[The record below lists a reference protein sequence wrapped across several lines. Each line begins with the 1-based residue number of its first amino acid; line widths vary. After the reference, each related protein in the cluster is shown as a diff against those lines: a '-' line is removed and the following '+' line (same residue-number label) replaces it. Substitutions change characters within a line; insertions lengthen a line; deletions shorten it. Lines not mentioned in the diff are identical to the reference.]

1 MPFAGSW
8 SEMGLAGIPRAQTR
22 SPVSDPSRLP
32 GVRAAGPEVGVHAIV
47 AELCRNGGGKIFNC

>member
-1 MPFAGSW
+1 MPFAGRW
-8 SEMGLAGIPRAQTR
+8 SEMGLAGIPT
-22 SPVSDPSRLP
+22 SDPSRLP